1 MLRRGLLECENK
13 LPSIDV
19 SKILNY
25 MISKKILA
33 ALKVKMDMIILDM
46 CSLDFRNWLSS
57 L

>member
-25 MISKKILA
+25 MISKNILA
-33 ALKVKMDMIILDM
+33 ALKVKMDMIIFDM